1 LTTFQ
6 RFVPPECSEWSNLK
20 GIFSFGF
27 FSQMSGKERRVAM
40 KRAQIAIFSA
50 LFFIAVMSFST
61 GPAYGAPKRVLI
73 KLQQAYAK
81 VLPVIGDGL
90 VWWAEQVKEA
100 SDGQIV
106 FKIYEP
112 GKLVAPF
119 EILDAVSGGKV
130 DAGFAGAGFFA
141 GKIPAAPIFSSIPY
155 GPEADEY
162 LAWMFYGNGLKLDQ
176 EMYDQA
182 GYNVKVIPTIM
193 LVPETSGWFSKPIES
208 VKDLKGL
215 KMRFYG
221 YGGQAMQKLD
231 VSVSLMPPAELFPAL
246 EKGVLDATEFSIP
259 TLDERLG
266 LHKIV
271 KYNYFPGWHQ
281 QATICDLYINK
292 DRWNSL
298 SKSQQ
303 KLIEITSMASLMNS
317 IAQGEATQAKAIREN
332 VEKRDVKNMYWSE
345 DMLEAFRK
353 AWEEVAEEMAAKDP
367 FFRKAYEDLQAFRKE
382 YATWRALGFL
392 PRNCQR

>member
-1 LTTFQ
+1 M
-6 RFVPPECSEWSNLK
+6 RKV
-20 GIFSFGF
+20 
-27 FSQMSGKERRVAM
+27 RVWMFLVAL
-40 KRAQIAIFSA
+40 IAATMA
-50 LFFIAVMSFST
+50 LSL
-61 GPAYGAPKRVLI
+61 GPAYGAPKKVLL

-81 VLPVIGDGL
+81 VLPVIGDG
-90 VWWAEQVKEA
+90 VAWWAEQLKLA
-100 SDGQIV
+100 SDGNIV
-106 FKIYEP
+106 MKIYEP

-119 EILDAVSGGKV
+119 EILDAVSAGKV

-162 LAWMFYGNGLKLDQ
+162 LAWLFYGNGLKLDQ

-182 GYNVKVIPTIM
+182 GYNVKVLPTIM
-193 LVPETSGWFSKPIES
+193 IVPETSGWFSKPIES
-208 VKDLKGL
+208 VEDLKGL

-221 YGGQAMQKLD
+221 YGGTVMQKLG

-266 LHKIV
+266 LYKIV

-292 DRWNSL
+292 DKWNKL
-298 SKSQQ
+298 SESQQ
-303 KLIEITSMASLMNS
+303 KLIEITCMASLMNS
-317 IAQGEATQAKAIREN
+317 IAMGEATQAKAIKEN
-332 VEKRDVKNMYWSE
+332 EEKRGVKNMYWSD
-345 DMLEAFRK
+345 DMLKRFKE
-353 AWEEVAEEMAAKDP
+353 AWEEVAAEMSAKDP
-367 FFRKAYEDLQAFRKE
+367 FFKKAYEDLQAFREE
-382 YATWRALGFL
+382 YKYWRGLGFL
-392 PRNCQR
+392 PRNCK